1 MDELALFAG
10 AGGGILGGRLLGWR
24 VRCAVELDAYARQV
38 LLARQAD
45 GSLPRF
51 PIWDDVRTFDGKPW
65 RGRIDVV
72 SGGFPCQD
80 ISVAGRGAGLAG
92 ERSGLWWE
100 MHRIIREVGPQF
112 VFVENVAALT
122 NRGLDAVLGSLADLG
137 FDAEWGCLSAEAVG
151 APHRRQRLWMAAY
164 ANGSQLR
171 NKQVYLAKQQSQTI
185 PSNDGSAQLVADANG
200 QRRLQP
206 ERSKQSQRRRACDR
220 SQEDG
225 ATLWWTT
232 EPDVGRVAHG
242 VASRMDR
249 LRTLGNGQV
258 PEVARTAWNLL
269 LERIRAPGHH
279 ATPRAITDT

>member
-24 VRCAVELDAYARQV
+24 VRCAVELDAYARRV

-51 PIWDDVRTFDGKPW
+51 PIWDDIRTFDGKPW
-65 RGRIDVV
+65 RGHIDVV

-112 VFVENVAALT
+112 VFVENVAAVA
-122 NRGLDAVLGSLADLG
+122 NRGLDAVLGSLADIG
-137 FDAEWGCLSAEAVG
+137 FDAEWSCLSAEAVG
-151 APHRRQRLWMAAY
+151 APHRRQRLWLVAY
-164 ANGSQLR
+164 PNSQRQLQQSRTQQKEWRWFSDGSQAMADADGPRLALR
-171 NKQVYLAKQQSQTI
+171 QSQQEHADKKLET
-185 PSNDGSAQLVADANG
+185 AQ
-200 QRRLQP
+200 
-206 ERSKQSQRRRACDR
+206 RS
-220 SQEDG
+220 G
-225 ATLWWTT
+225 ARFGWWAT
-232 EPDVGRVAHG
+232 EPDVGRVADG

-269 LERIRAPGHH
+269 LERLRAPRHH
-279 ATPRAITDT
+279 ATPRAITDTR